1 MDAEKLQAVAQQLAA
16 RTYQQSRRS
25 HARLRILRR
34 SWLHKARDVSDVAG
48 RVRTFMQKL
57 LQEASSVRQT
67 ASTVHIAHLV
77 QRRCGDLRW
86 VSALVAML

>member
-1 MDAEKLQAVAQQLAA
+1 MP
-16 RTYQQSRRS
+16 
-25 HARLRILRR
+25 RILRH
-34 SWLHKARDVSDVAG
+34 SWLRKVRDVSDVAC

-57 LQEASSVRQT
+57 LQEASSALQT
-67 ASTVHIAHLV
+67 ASTVHTAHLV